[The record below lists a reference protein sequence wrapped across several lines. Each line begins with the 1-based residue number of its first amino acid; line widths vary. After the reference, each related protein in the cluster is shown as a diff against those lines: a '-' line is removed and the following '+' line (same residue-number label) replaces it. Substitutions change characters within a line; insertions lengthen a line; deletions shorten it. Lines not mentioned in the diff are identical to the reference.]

1 VEHSRVD
8 AHETHEGKQNRFSVS
23 EIFALFRVI
32 CGQKKSGAAA
42 PHSKTSVLSV
52 SSVVKL
58 FRLFLA
64 EFLESE
70 IDEQK
75 VPDRIQVVPTD

>member
-52 SSVVKL
+52 QSVVNSLSALKMRR
-58 FRLFLA
+58 FFQSADRRL
-64 EFLESE
+64 
-70 IDEQK
+70 
-75 VPDRIQVVPTD
+75 TDAA